1 MYLRVLPL
9 PHFSSKVARIPIPS
23 SRLGVPVKTY
33 LYSLLV
39 EQVTMARLCCSD
51 EKRSRSISC
60 RSKLTSNHGH
70 VYACLLN
77 VDFTRRSNVEVLS
90 LSKRITGKRLLDK
103 LNVGSTGR
111 RGWSQSDAVHK
122 LSDRVISHHED
133 CLVLRRLWLQIS
145 RAENFS
151 LDRNK
156 ELSWP
161 YVPILHPLLLFRTL
175 RSISVPNTGR
185 VVAST
190 RDKDLGNEFFLFLSD
205 HILES
210 WLGLVWRGSMW
221 RVSRPM
227 RSTECQ
233 TDRVLFAIAA
243 SLLIRGRTW
252 SGSTLQAERML
263 ITVDI
268 FDDARVAF
276 ALRPVYFHA
285 LYFHA
290 LEILRTRMASGWIVA
305 SIDQ

>member
-51 EKRSRSISC
+51 EKWSRSISC
-60 RSKLTSNHGH
+60 RSKSTSNHAY

-77 VDFTRRSNVEVLS
+77 VDFTRRSNVDVLS

-103 LNVGSTGR
+103 RNVGSIGR
-111 RGWSQSDAVHK
+111 RGWSQSDAMQK

-133 CLVLRRLWLQIS
+133 CLVLRRPWPQIS
-145 RAENFS
+145 RAGNFS
-151 LDRNK
+151 LDRKK
-156 ELSWP
+156 ELSRP
-161 YVPILHPLLLFRTL
+161 SVPILHPPLFFRTL

-185 VVAST
+185 VAAST

-205 HILES
+205 DILES

-221 RVSRPM
+221 RVSRRM

-276 ALRPVYFHA
+276 ALRPGYFHA

-290 LEILRTRMASGWIVA
+290 LEILRTPMASGWIVP